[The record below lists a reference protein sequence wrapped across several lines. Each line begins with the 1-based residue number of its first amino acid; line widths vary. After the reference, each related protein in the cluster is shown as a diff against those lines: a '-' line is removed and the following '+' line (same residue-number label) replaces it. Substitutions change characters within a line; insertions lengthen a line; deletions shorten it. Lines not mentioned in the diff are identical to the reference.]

1 MPVFNRPAE
10 IHAYRAQTASMASC
24 YGVMAPS
31 FRCARCGQSRST
43 PGRKQRIPGDRRSGW
58 VCRECQR

>member
-24 YGVMAPS
+24 NGVMAPS
-31 FRCARCGQSRST
+31 FRCVCCGQSRGVA
-43 PGRKQRIPGDRRSGW
+43 GRTRRIPGDRRSGW